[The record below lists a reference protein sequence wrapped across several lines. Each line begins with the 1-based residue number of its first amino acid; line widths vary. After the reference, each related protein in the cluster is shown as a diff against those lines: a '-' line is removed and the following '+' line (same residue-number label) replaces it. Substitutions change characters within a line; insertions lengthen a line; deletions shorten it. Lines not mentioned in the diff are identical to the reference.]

1 MNIKTVE
8 KWLGKKR
15 LEKVENIFI
24 DEWYGD
30 GVGIEIWLKDDYIVD
45 GYYRTTIEFVKQE
58 DETWQDIKNCI
69 LYEFNQVIKKE
80 EVEYEL

>member
-15 LEKVENIFI
+15 LDKVENIFI

-30 GVGIEIWLKDDYIVD
+30 GLGIEIWLKEGFIVS
-45 GYYRTTIEFVKQE
+45 GYNRTTIQYIKEE
-58 DETWQDIKNCI
+58 DETWQDIRKLI
-69 LYEFNQVIKKE
+69 LYEFDLIE
-80 EVEYEL
+80 ET

>member
-30 GVGIEIWLKDDYIVD
+30 GIGIEIWLKDDYIVD
-45 GYYRTTIEFVKQE
+45 GYYHTIIQYVKQE
-58 DETWQDIKNCI
+58 DETWQDIKKCI
-69 LYEFNQVIKKE
+69 LYEFNLVIEKE
-80 EVEYEL
+80 EDLL

>member
-24 DEWYGD
+24 DEWFDD
-30 GVGIEIWLKDDYIVD
+30 GVGIEIWLKEGYIVS

-58 DETWQDIKNCI
+58 DETWQDIKSNI
-69 LYEFNQVIKKE
+69 LYEFNLIE
-80 EVEYEL
+80 EV

>member
-15 LEKVENIFI
+15 LDKVENIFI
-24 DEWYGD
+24 DEWFDD
-30 GVGIEIWLKDDYIVD
+30 GVGIEIWLKEGYIVS

-58 DETWQDIKNCI
+58 DETWQDIKSNI
-69 LYEFNQVIKKE
+69 LYEFNLIE
-80 EVEYEL
+80 EV